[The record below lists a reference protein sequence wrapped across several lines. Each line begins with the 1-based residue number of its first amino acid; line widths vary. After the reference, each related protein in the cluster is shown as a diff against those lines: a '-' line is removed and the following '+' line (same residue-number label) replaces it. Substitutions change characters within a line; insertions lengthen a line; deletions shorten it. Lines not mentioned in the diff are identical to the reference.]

1 MNRPLTIYQ
10 TIKQEFEGLED
21 TKIVETLKR
30 LN

>member
-10 TIKQEFEGLED
+10 TTKQEVEGLED
-21 TKIVETLKR
+21 TKILETLKR